1 MTGNNSR
8 WAARAALIPCTAM
21 LAVLTGVPADA
32 ATTTSSANSLTV
44 FASAPSGAVKPDDIT
59 MLDGLLYV
67 TYQNNAGPDGSPT
80 GSHSTVVA
88 LDSAGHA
95 AQVWSIAGRVD
106 GLTADPAR
114 HRVLA
119 TANED
124 LNSSLYA
131 ITPGDKTPTHYTYS
145 PDPAQK
151 GTDGSNGGTDS
162 ISIAADGSIYLAHS
176 NPDLTLPTPNNAP
189 ALYRATLSG
198 STASLTPVF
207 GVNDRAAVINP
218 AAGAPAVT
226 KMMLTDPDSNRIIT
240 VAGQPTLVQDA
251 QGDSKLVFVSGLTAA
266 TPTLKQLNLHNATGA
281 AAITPQLDDLEQ
293 ITGPGTLYIAD
304 QGSGV
309 IYALDTAAMT
319 PGTIVVSQP
328 KPGKGDLANRAGVGT
343 LDPATGIVTSL
354 LTAPRSPK
362 GLLFVPAA
370 ASTSSTGV
378 TPPQAVNSGR
388 ADPGTPNPA
397 LIISGAT
404 LLSIAAAAALIITGR
419 RRTPRR

>member
-1 MTGNNSR
+1 MTDKNLR
-8 WAARAALIPCTAM
+8 WVARAALIPCSVM
-21 LAVLTGVPADA
+21 LTVLTGGPANA
-32 ATTTSSANSLTV
+32 ATTTPASSPTV
-44 FASAPSGAVKPDDIT
+44 FAPAPSGAGKPDDIT

-67 TYQNNAGPDGSPT
+67 TYQNNAGPDGSPM

-88 LDSAGHA
+88 FNSTGHAGHI
-95 AQVWSIAGRVD
+95 WSIAGRVD
-106 GLTADPAR
+106 GLTADPTH

-124 LNSSLYA
+124 LNSTLYA
-131 ITPGDKTPTHYTYS
+131 ITPGNKTPTHYIYS
-145 PDPAQK
+145 PDPAQR

-176 NPDLTLPTPNNAP
+176 NPDPALPGPNDAP
-189 ALYRATLSG
+189 ALYLATLSG

-207 GVNDRAAVINP
+207 GVNDQASVINP
-218 AAGAPAVT
+218 AAGAPTTT
-226 KMMLTDPDSNRIIT
+226 KLSLTDPDSNRIIT
-240 VAGQPTLVQDA
+240 AAGQPTLVQDA
-251 QGDSKLVFVSGLTAA
+251 QADSKLVFVSDLTSA

-281 AAITPQLDDLEQ
+281 AAVTPQLDDLEQ

-309 IYALDTAAMT
+309 IYALDTATMT

-328 KPGKGDLANRAGVGT
+328 KPAKGDLANRAAVGT
-343 LDPATGIVTSL
+343 LNPATGIVTPM
-354 LTAPRSPK
+354 LTALRSPK

-370 ASTSSTGV
+370 ASTSSAGV
-378 TPPQAVNSGR
+378 TPPQAVDSGR
-388 ADPGTPNPA
+388 ADPGPRNTA
-397 LIISGAT
+397 VIISGIT
-404 LLSIAAAAALIITGR
+404 LLCIAVAAASIITGR